1 MSQHE
6 SDVSRRHFLK
16 TGALGV
22 GAAGLGAARLGA
34 PVGFPG
40 AAQAAEGAGA
50 GSGPAAVQSPV
61 GPIRVH
67 QTAGTRHHV
76 ALPDLAWRPSAA
88 SAAATDVVLAPD
100 RRKQEVL
107 GFGAAFT
114 DAACYTFNRLAPSA
128 RAALF
133 HELYH
138 PSEMALN
145 VGRACVGAS
154 DYSTVAYSYDEGA
167 TPDPDLARFSIAHD
181 RQWILPMLREV
192 RAVNPDL
199 FLLASPWSP
208 PAWMK
213 DNGSLLGG
221 TIRRRYLGAYANY
234 LTKFVQAY
242 AAEGV
247 PIGALTT
254 QNELD
259 TDQDGGMPACT
270 WPQEAEVQFVGQNL
284 GPALARAGVPAKI
297 WLVDHNY
304 NLWGRAISEFEDDAV
319 RRYADGV
326 AWHGYV
332 GNPAWMTRVHDAY
345 PEKHGYWTEGGPD
358 ITSPRYATDWAPWAG
373 QFTDILRNWSRCIIA
388 WNYALDEKGKPNI
401 GPFACGGLV
410 TVHSGTGEVTR
421 SGMYWAYAHFSRHV
435 RRGARVIEST
445 GGTPPGGAGTPPPAT
460 GGGARPT
467 TDFGHVAFENPDG
480 SRVLVL
486 ANVAARPR
494 TTRVVLGGSA
504 VEVALPAE
512 SVTTLGWK
520 A

>member
-1 MSQHE
+1 MPS
-6 SDVSRRHFLK
+6 
-16 TGALGV
+16 
-22 GAAGLGAARLGA
+22 
-34 PVGFPG
+34 P
-40 AAQAAEGAGA
+40 AGA
-50 GSGPAAVQSPV
+50 
-61 GPIRVH
+61 IRVH
-67 QTAGTRHHV
+67 QTAGSRRH
-76 ALPDLAWRPSAA
+76 ATLPDIAWR
-88 SAAATDVVLAPD
+88 AAAESPGPGDVVVAAE
-100 RRKQEVL
+100 RRRQEVL

-114 DAACYTFNRLAPSA
+114 DAACYLFSRLTPSA

-138 PSEMALN
+138 PSEMALG
-145 VGRACVGAS
+145 VGRTCVGSS
-154 DYSTVAYSYDEGA
+154 DYSTVAYSYDEGP
-167 TPDPDLARFSIAHD
+167 TPDPGLTRFSIAHD

-221 TIRRRYLGAYANY
+221 TIRRRYLGAYADYFTRY
-234 LTKFVQAY
+234 LQAY

-247 PIGALTT
+247 PVGAVTT

-270 WPQEAEVQFVGQNL
+270 WPQEAEIQFVGQNL
-284 GPALARAGVPAKI
+284 GPALARAGLTTKI
-297 WLVDHNY
+297 WLIDHNY
-304 NLWGRAISEFEDDAV
+304 TLWGRALSEFDDEAV

-332 GNPAWMTRVHDAY
+332 GDPASMSRVHDAY
-345 PEKHGYWTEGGPD
+345 PDKHAYWTEGGPD
-358 ITSPRYATDWAPWAG
+358 VTSPRYATDWSSWAA

-401 GPFACGGLV
+401 GPFSCGGLV
-410 TVHSGTGEVTR
+410 TIDSRTQALTR
-421 SGMYWAYAHFSRHV
+421 SGMYWAFAHFSRHV
-435 RRGARVIEST
+435 RRGAHVIEST
-445 GGTPPGGAGTPPPAT
+445 GGTPPGGGTAPPPAT

-467 TDFGHVAFENPDG
+467 AEFGHVAFENPDG
-480 SRVLVL
+480 SRVVVL
-486 ANVAARPR
+486 ANVGAQPR
-494 TTRVVLGGSA
+494 TQRVVLGSSVA
-504 VEVALPAE
+504 EVALPAD
-512 SVTTLGWK
+512 SVTTLEWN